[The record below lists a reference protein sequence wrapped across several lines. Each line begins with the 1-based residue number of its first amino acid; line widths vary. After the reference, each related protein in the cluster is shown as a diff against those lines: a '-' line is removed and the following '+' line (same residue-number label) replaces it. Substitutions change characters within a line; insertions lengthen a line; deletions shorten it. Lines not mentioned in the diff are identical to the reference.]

1 MAVDLIDYVPSL
13 KREVQP
19 PGTTIFAGVSD
30 GEWVGYLTDAFWE
43 ARLDGLLQGYVVE
56 GYDPDDPADSTI
68 APVTTG
74 ASDIDGRNMALV
86 VLYAGIRVLRNRI
99 LNMQA
104 GFRAKAG
111 PVEFEQ
117 NGAAA
122 TVLAEMLKQ
131 LRATKD
137 RILEELDA
145 TGTITSVVM
154 LDTYSTRLL
163 SPGNVGYFGGP
174 ELAG

>member
-19 PGTTIFAGVSD
+19 PGSTIFASVTD
-30 GEWVGYLTDAFWE
+30 AEWVGHLADAFWE
-43 ARLDGLLQGYVVE
+43 ARLDGLLEGYVVAD
-56 GYDPDDPADSTI
+56 YDPADPTYSVIESTNGGKD
-68 APVTTG
+68 V
-74 ASDIDGRNMALV
+74 DGRGMAV
-86 VLYAGIRVLRNRI
+86 VILYAGIRVLRNRI
-99 LNMQA
+99 LNMQT

-111 PVEFEQ
+111 PVEYEQ

-137 RILEELDA
+137 RILEELDSGA
-145 TGTITSVVM
+145 GHATSVLV
-154 LDTYSTRLL
+154 LDAYSTRVFEPL
-163 SPGNVGYFGGP
+163 SYYGGA
-174 ELAG
+174 ELSG